1 MEIMS
6 IHFLTALGTIVLMDI
21 LLGGDNAVVIAMA
34 ANKLPHELRKK
45 AIFIGTRRCSDYSLD
60 YDLCRRMAADHSLFA
75 GSRRLDSF
83 TYCCE
88 AAGAS

>member
-34 ANKLPHELRKK
+34 ANKLPHELKEK
-45 AIFIGTRRCSDYSLD
+45 SYFYWYRRCGDYSFD
-60 YDLCRRMAADHSLFA
+60 YDFCRCMAADHSLFA
-75 GSRRLDSF
+75 GSRRLDPF
-83 TYCCE
+83 AYCGE
-88 AAGAS
+88 IVGAS

>member
-6 IHFLTALGTIVLMDI
+6 IQFLTALGTIVLMDI

-45 AIFIGTRRCSDYSLD
+45 
-60 YDLCRRMAADHSLFA
+60 LF
-75 GSRRLDSF
+75 LLVQLVQ
-83 TYCCE
+83 
-88 AAGAS
+88 

>member
-34 ANKLPHELRKK
+34 ANKLPLTAPMIALPLRKK
-45 AIFIGTRRCSDYSLD
+45 V
-60 YDLCRRMAADHSLFA
+60 
-75 GSRRLDSF
+75 
-83 TYCCE
+83 
-88 AAGAS
+88 

>member
-45 AIFIGTRRCSDYSLD
+45 AIFIGTPVQ
-60 YDLCRRMAADHSLFA
+60 
-75 GSRRLDSF
+75 
-83 TYCCE
+83 
-88 AAGAS
+88 

>member
-6 IHFLTALGTIVLMDI
+6 IQFLTALGTIVLMDI

-45 AIFIGTRRCSDYSLD
+45 
-60 YDLCRRMAADHSLFA
+60 LF
-75 GSRRLDSF
+75 LLVPPVQ
-83 TYCCE
+83 
-88 AAGAS
+88 